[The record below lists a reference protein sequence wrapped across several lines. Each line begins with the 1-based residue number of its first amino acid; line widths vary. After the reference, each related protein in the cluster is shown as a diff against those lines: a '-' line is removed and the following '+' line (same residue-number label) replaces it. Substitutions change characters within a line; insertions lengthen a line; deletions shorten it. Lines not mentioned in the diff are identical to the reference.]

1 MAPSA
6 TGLVGVHGF
15 DLARDAAVE
24 LQVLVCG
31 VYPQRGRTDR
41 QLLEMRKLTPPPTC
55 IMCMYIRT
63 TCTSDVSDVVGC

>member
-24 LQVLVCG
+24 LQVPMQHSWMLFFFYHSYG
-31 VYPQRGRTDR
+31 NQGYH
-41 QLLEMRKLTPPPTC
+41 
-55 IMCMYIRT
+55 I
-63 TCTSDVSDVVGC
+63 